1 MKRLMTGLSLV
12 ALAACTGEMPDFRS
26 GMSPEP
32 EPAPVAAAPMVNP
45 MSAKERFVTVVEQ
58 NGCVMNESNAALV
71 LSEATLSA
79 DDLSRVMTELKAEG
93 RGQVAADQRSFEIV
107 SANCQ

>member
-12 ALAACTGEMPDFRS
+12 ALAACTGEMPDFRP
-26 GMSPEP
+26 GMSP

-79 DDLSRVMTELKAEG
+79 DDLKRVMTELKAEG
-93 RGQVAADQRSFEIV
+93 RGQIAADQRSFEIV